1 MTEPELNT
9 RLQTITPP
17 DEAARAAAHA
27 HWTALAKPLGGLGSL
42 ETMLEDA
49 AALTGTPEL
58 DFARRAVLVLCAD
71 NGVVAQGV
79 SQTDASVTRA
89 VLQNLAARRT
99 SVCQMAAAA
108 HCSVVPVDMGIA
120 GAPVPGVQ
128 DCRIAPGT
136 KDFTCGPAM
145 TRAQAVQAIGCGIA
159 LVRGQKQQGV
169 QLLATG
175 EMGIGNTT
183 TSSAVA
189 SVLLGRPVQE
199 MTGRGA
205 GLSDEG
211 LRRKIDAIRRGIVV
225 NRPDAADPLGVL
237 AALGGFD
244 IAGLCGVFLG
254 GASYWATISKL
265 ISHFSISSICISVRL
280 RNLYSWSI
288 SPLKNVIKSGS
299 PSKLNVTGLPFFTV
313 TVLTSKLTLLSVTTP
328 TSIAVSSFN
337 SLSHE
342 ARDSPAKA
350 IVIKLLYIVFI
361 SFSF

>member
-17 DEAARAAAHA
+17 DEGARAAAHA
-27 HWTALAKPLGGLGSL
+27 HWAALAKPLGGL

-145 TRAQAVQAIGCGIA
+145 TRAGHRLRHCAGARTKAAG
-159 LVRGQKQQGV
+159 
-169 QLLATG
+169 
-175 EMGIGNTT
+175 
-183 TSSAVA
+183 SSTV
-189 SVLLGRPVQE
+189 SNGGDGHWQHHNLQ
-199 MTGRGA
+199 
-205 GLSDEG
+205 
-211 LRRKIDAIRRGIVV
+211 RRGK
-225 NRPDAADPLGVL
+225 RAAECPRAEHDRTRG
-237 AALGGFD
+237 
-244 IAGLCGVFLG
+244 
-254 GASYWATISKL
+254 WA
-265 ISHFSISSICISVRL
+265 FGCRAC
-280 RNLYSWSI
+280 
-288 SPLKNVIKSGS
+288 PQ
-299 PSKLNVTGLPFFTV
+299 
-313 TVLTSKLTLLSVTTP
+313 
-328 TSIAVSSFN
+328 
-337 SLSHE
+337 
-342 ARDSPAKA
+342 D
-350 IVIKLLYIVFI
+350 
-361 SFSF
+361 

>member
-27 HWTALAKPLGGLGSL
+27 HWAALAKPLGGLGSL

-99 SVCQMAAAA
+99 SVCQMAVAA

-145 TRAQAVQAIGCGIA
+145 TRAQAVQAIGCG
-159 LVRGQKQQGV
+159 
-169 QLLATG
+169 
-175 EMGIGNTT
+175 
-183 TSSAVA
+183 
-189 SVLLGRPVQE
+189 
-199 MTGRGA
+199 A
-205 GLSDEG
+205 GLSDAG
-211 LRRKIDAIRRGIVV
+211 LARKIDAIRRGIAH
-225 NRPDAADPLGVL
+225 NQPNPADPLDVL
-237 AALGGFD
+237 AKLGGFD

-254 GASYWATISKL
+254 GAL
-265 ISHFSISSICISVRL
+265 EGVPVLMDGFISSVAALCAVRL
-280 RNLYSWSI
+280 C
-288 SPLKNVIKSGS
+288 P
-299 PSKLNVTGLPFFTV
+299 
-313 TVLTSKLTLLSVTTP
+313 
-328 TSIAVSSFN
+328 A
-337 SLSHE
+337 
-342 ARDSPAKA
+342 AAKA
-350 IVIKLLYIVFI
+350 VFASHVSAEPAAHMVLDALGKAPLI
-361 SFSF
+361 TANLHLGEGTGAVASIPLWDMALAVYRGCYSFAEGGIAPYTPQC